1 MEKKRIRSELTA
13 SRICPRISI
22 VIHLVGIAQP
32 DRDTLAS
39 EGIREV
45 VRDGLTQ
52 PRRDIG
58 PVDRGHQRG
67 DQHGAGG
74 DDVLRVV
81 LVVAVVGAG
90 LDVVAPDLGVDVVS
104 VVCAHSAD

>member
-1 MEKKRIRSELTA
+1 MR
-13 SRICPRISI
+13 
-22 VIHLVGIAQP
+22 IAQP
-32 DRDTLAS
+32 DRDALTG
-39 EGIREV
+39 EGVLEV

-52 PRRDIG
+52 PRGDVG

-67 DQHGAGG
+67 DQNGPGR

-90 LDVVAPDLGVDVVS
+90 FDVVALDLGVDVVS
-104 VVCAHSAD
+104 GACPCLI